1 MGQYNTGKSGIKVL
15 DRTVSIVWAVAEGPH
30 TLTELCDITGLPRAT
45 AHRLATALEVHSIL
59 ARSTDG
65 KWVIGPALTAL
76 ASGST
81 DKLIDASVPIMTQL
95 MEETGESVQL
105 YRLTGMQRSCIAAQE
120 PPSGLKYTGP
130 VGARMPLTA
139 GSAARVFVAF
149 SGPTLR
155 DRIMKDAVYSEE
167 TVDQVRQQGWSDSRN
182 EREKGLA
189 SVSAPVF
196 NPTGDLVAVLSLS
209 GPSERFDGKQY
220 VQPLRDA
227 ARALGARL

>member
-1 MGQYNTGKSGIKVL
+1 
-15 DRTVSIVWAVAEGPH
+15 
-30 TLTELCDITGLPRAT
+30 
-45 AHRLATALEVHSIL
+45 
-59 ARSTDG
+59 
-65 KWVIGPALTAL
+65 
-76 ASGST
+76 
-81 DKLIDASVPIMTQL
+81 
-95 MEETGESVQL
+95 
-105 YRLTGMQRSCIAAQE
+105 
-120 PPSGLKYTGP
+120 
-130 VGARMPLTA
+130 
-139 GSAARVFVAF
+139 
-149 SGPTLR
+149 
-155 DRIMKDAVYSEE
+155 MKEAVYSEE